1 MVLVLRQVQ
10 YLVAMISGKASLRPV
25 RERTD
30 DCIGIGIRGGGALVL
45 ASYLQT

>member
-10 YLVAMISGKASLRPV
+10 YWIAMTAGKASPWPV
-25 RERTD
+25 HERTGD
-30 DCIGIGIRGGGALVL
+30 GIGIGGDALVL